1 MLMSKTSGGHVAG
14 AVRRRHE
21 KDPDSWLFSHQAELT
36 RPITYYWTGLL
47 ILDNSYLVGN
57 LTNSKIAETK
67 ALEPLK
73 S

>member
-1 MLMSKTSGGHVAG
+1 MDVLYHMLKISSKRSNNG
-14 AVRRRHE
+14 
-21 KDPDSWLFSHQAELT
+21 LFGVLKHP
-36 RPITYYWTGLL
+36 PITYYWTGLV
-47 ILDNSYLVGN
+47 ILDHTYLVGN